1 MSKSILI
8 VICDFL
14 VLSLISLVNFEDMP
28 SATQEDK
35 QKEEAIVVKS
45 FADAQMVD
53 LLKMSLDSEREKR
66 EALKSDVEKLS
77 QAAKESLEQSDKQ
90 QKIIAA
96 REKQLEEMR
105 LTKESVES
113 VKSLPFCKRAKNLKN
128 ASRRARQET
137 PPCKGKFSAR
147 AKSSKNPPK
156 RGLICKR
163 SSETCAKP
171 TSLRE

>member
-77 QAAKESLEQSDKQ
+77 QAARESLEQADRQ
-90 QKIIAA
+90 RKIIAA
-96 REKQLEEMR
+96 RERQLEEMR
-105 LTKESVES
+105 LTKESVEREKIGFDDP
-113 VKSLPFCKRAKNLKN
+113 VLQ
-128 ASRRARQET
+128 RRPVSSQKCHRFAVELDD
-137 PPCKGKFSAR
+137 GKVVAFL
-147 AKSSKNPPK
+147 
-156 RGLICKR
+156 G
-163 SSETCAKP
+163 
-171 TSLRE
+171 

>member
-66 EALKSDVEKLS
+66 EALKSDVES
-77 QAAKESLEQSDKQ
+77 
-90 QKIIAA
+90 
-96 REKQLEEMR
+96 
-105 LTKESVES
+105 
-113 VKSLPFCKRAKNLKN
+113 
-128 ASRRARQET
+128 
-137 PPCKGKFSAR
+137 CKGEPGTVGQAE
-147 AKSSKNPPK
+147 KNNCRPRK
-156 RGLICKR
+156 
-163 SSETCAKP
+163 AA
-171 TSLRE
+171 

>member
-66 EALKSDVEKLS
+66 EALKSDSRKP
-77 QAAKESLEQSDKQ
+77 
-90 QKIIAA
+90 
-96 REKQLEEMR
+96 R
-105 LTKESVES
+105 
-113 VKSLPFCKRAKNLKN
+113 KRAWN
-128 ASRRARQET
+128 SRT
-137 PPCKGKFSAR
+137 
-147 AKSSKNPPK
+147 SSKK
-156 RGLICKR
+156 
-163 SSETCAKP
+163 
-171 TSLRE
+171 

>member
-1 MSKSILI
+1 MSKSILV

-77 QAAKESLEQSDKQ
+77 QAAKESLEQDRK
-90 QKIIAA
+90 
-96 REKQLEEMR
+96 
-105 LTKESVES
+105 SV
-113 VKSLPFCKRAKNLKN
+113 V
-128 ASRRARQET
+128 
-137 PPCKGKFSAR
+137 
-147 AKSSKNPPK
+147 
-156 RGLICKR
+156 
-163 SSETCAKP
+163 
-171 TSLRE
+171 

>member
-53 LLKMSLDSEREKR
+53 LLKMSLESLKVGRRKALASREREPGT
-66 EALKSDVEKLS
+66 VG
-77 QAAKESLEQSDKQ
+77 QAAKNNCRPRK
-90 QKIIAA
+90 AA
-96 REKQLEEMR
+96 
-105 LTKESVES
+105 
-113 VKSLPFCKRAKNLKN
+113 
-128 ASRRARQET
+128 
-137 PPCKGKFSAR
+137 
-147 AKSSKNPPK
+147 
-156 RGLICKR
+156 
-163 SSETCAKP
+163 
-171 TSLRE
+171 